1 MIAFQ
6 IDYNRVGGGRRW
18 GFMDLKKTLLTIYDP
33 QSNVYTKEFCSFEAP
48 LCFFTFIPET
58 LVHTVITIKL

>member
-6 IDYNRVGGGRRW
+6 IDYNRVGEG

-58 LVHTVITIKL
+58 LVHTVITIKF